1 MRIILDYLYA
11 TQLIGI
17 LTTFAVCICILAV
30 LCIVQRSNVN
40 IKKHPVKGY
49 LLWLIYIIP
58 GFLFICMIIQ
68 ISCNPFSIGRAGTIH
83 QAAILENTIVFVDSY
98 AQGGAEF
105 GDTASMVRIWILDRR
120 NGELLKR
127 KKVDSYE
134 LIVAANETSLLIH
147 EDCDWYI
154 TDSNFNTTTSLIK
167 NLEYN
172 GRKVHTCTFSKGIL
186 KISFKDFS
194 EFQMSVPFVSN
205 GSKLQNTVKLIFLDT
220 DHDTYQVTCCD
231 EKNIIWRRD
240 QSIGTLLEYTPEIK
254 YESSTNDLY
263 LLWTQNKL
271 VALSKLTGKTIWS
284 FLY

>member
-1 MRIILDYLYA
+1 MRIIIDYLYA

-17 LTTFAVCICILAV
+17 LTTFAVCIFMMSV
-30 LCIVQRSNVN
+30 LFLVQRSNIN
-40 IKKHPVKGY
+40 IKKYPLKKY
-49 LLWLIYIIP
+49 LFWSIHIIS
-58 GFLFICMIIQ
+58 GFLFICIIIQ
-68 ISCNPFSIGRAGTIH
+68 ISCNPLGMGRAGIIH

-98 AQGGAEF
+98 AQSGMEF
-105 GDTASMVRIWILDRR
+105 GDTPSMMRIWILDRR
-120 NGELLKR
+120 TGELLKR
-127 KKVDSYE
+127 RKVDSDE

-147 EDCDWYI
+147 DASDWYI
-154 TDSNFNTTTSLIK
+154 TDSNFTTTASLIK

-172 GRKVHTCTFSKGIL
+172 GKKVHTCTYSKGIL

-194 EFQMSVPFVSN
+194 ELKLSVPFISN
-205 GSKLQNTVKLIFLDT
+205 SIKSQNTVKLKFLDA

-231 EKNIIWRRD
+231 ENKITWRRD
-240 QSIGTLLEYTPEIK
+240 QLIGTLLKYTPDVK

-263 LLWTQNKL
+263 LLWTKNKL

>member
-1 MRIILDYLYA
+1 
-11 TQLIGI
+11 
-17 LTTFAVCICILAV
+17 
-30 LCIVQRSNVN
+30 
-40 IKKHPVKGY
+40 
-49 LLWLIYIIP
+49 
-58 GFLFICMIIQ
+58 MIIQ
-68 ISCNPFSIGRAGTIH
+68 ISCNPFGIGRVGIIH
-83 QAAILENTIVFVDSY
+83 QAAILENTILFVDSY

-105 GDTASMVRIWILDRR
+105 GDTSPMVRIWILDRR
-120 NGELLKR
+120 NGKLLKR
-127 KKVDSYE
+127 KKVGSYE

-147 EDCDWYI
+147 ENCDWYI

-167 NLEYN
+167 NQEYN
-172 GRKVHTCTFSKGIL
+172 GKKVHGCTFSEGML

-194 EFQMSVPFVSN
+194 EFQMRVPFVSN
-205 GSKLQNTVKLIFLDT
+205 NGKLQNTIKLKFLDT

-240 QSIGTLLEYTPEIK
+240 QSIGKLLEYTPEIK

-263 LLWTQNKL
+263 LLWTENRL